1 MKRKLSLIGF
11 LLGLI
16 LIFLIVYFSNPLKV
30 IKILGTTNINLFLAA
45 FLLEM
50 GIIFLFVKRL
60 QVIVKPKKGFWQIF
74 RISVYANAINLLTP
88 ILKIGGEPLKII
100 YLGRMKIKHAKA
112 ASFVAVE
119 IFSEVLGLYSV
130 LLLLIAIM
138 SVKKLLPSSL
148 LYPGLA
154 AIILALLGFVFALRV
169 LPSSSKIE
177 NILQKFLRK
186 ELAKEASAIFSKNFH
201 RMIKDKRL
209 IFKTL
214 SLTFLSKFLELGRIM
229 LVFLALNV
237 KVTFELIALIWIA
250 YAVIGMIPWL
260 PGSLGIMEGGLISV
274 LLIFGISNEI
284 AVSFVLLDRFLSL
297 WIPVLLGF
305 GYKFWT
311 KFVRKRKL

>member
-1 MKRKLSLIGF
+1 MRKKLSLIGF

-16 LIFLIVYFSNPLKV
+16 LIFLIVCFSDPLK
-30 IKILGTTNINLFLAA
+30 IIEILSTTDINLFLAA

-50 GIIFLFVKRL
+50 GIIFSFVKRL

-100 YLGRMKIKHAKA
+100 YLGRMKIRHAKA

-119 IFSEVLGLYSV
+119 IFSEVLGLYLV
-130 LLLLIAIM
+130 LLLLIAGM
-138 SVKKLLPSSL
+138 SVKRLLPSSL
-148 LYPGLA
+148 LYPSLIAIALA
-154 AIILALLGFVFALRV
+154 FLGFFFALRI

-177 NILQKFLRK
+177 GILQKFLRK

-214 SLTFLSKFLELGRIM
+214 SLTFLSKFLELARIM
-229 LVFLALNV
+229 FVFLALNV
-237 KVTFELIALIWIA
+237 RATFELIALIWIA
-250 YAVIGMIPWL
+250 YTLIGMIPWL
-260 PGSLGIMEGGLISV
+260 PGSLGIMEGGLISI
-274 LLIFGISNEI
+274 LLFFGISNEV

-297 WIPVLLGF
+297 WIPVGLGF
-305 GYKFWT
+305 GYKFWA